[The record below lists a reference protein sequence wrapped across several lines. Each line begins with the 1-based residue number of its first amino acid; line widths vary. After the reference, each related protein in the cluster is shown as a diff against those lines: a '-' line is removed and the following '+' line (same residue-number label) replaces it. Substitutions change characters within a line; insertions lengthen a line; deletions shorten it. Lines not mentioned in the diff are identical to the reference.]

1 MFDVKIEIDGLEKFE
16 KYIKFVEAI
25 NSMKTDKGF
34 QKFIQNKCLETVK
47 EQSDKRITSSTT
59 DNEYIVEYK
68 SRHKIRETSDG
79 FILYNDTIL
88 PVELLP
94 VSEKNISNYAN
105 GFSIALAFEYGIGI
119 VGQNSAKQGA
129 WEYNVNNWNFP
140 WYYVKYGE
148 KYSTY
153 GYEGFEVYRY
163 TAEEI
168 QKNLKN
174 WVLEY
179 RNKKGGVSTL

>member
-1 MFDVKIEIDGLEKFE
+1 MLNTNVDVNGLEEFK
-16 KYIKFVEAI
+16 KYVDYVKAM
-25 NSMKTDKGF
+25 NSMKIDKKF
-34 QKFIQNKCLETVK
+34 QKFIQKKCLETVK
-47 EQSDKRITSSTT
+47 QISNDRITNTTT
-59 DNEYIVEYK
+59 DDEYIVEYK

-88 PVELLP
+88 PTEMLP
-94 VSEKNISNYAN
+94 VSEKNVNNYPN

-119 VGQNSAKQGA
+119 VGQNSAKEGA

-140 WYYVKYGE
+140 WYYIKYGE

-153 GYEGFEVYRY
+153 GYEGFEVYRF

-168 QKNLKN
+168 KKNLKN
-174 WVLEY
+174 WVKEY
-179 RNKKGGVSTL
+179 KDNKGGVST